1 MIYKF
6 EVKILYKDNVND
18 PQGLTISESANRI
31 GFENVKSIRSGKIFI
46 LEIESENEEQA
57 NKIAEKISDKL
68 CNVKDFELTNH
79 QQFVRNFLSF
89 ETPYNSLLL
98 YHGLGTGKTCSAIG
112 VSEEMRTYLKQMN
125 ISERI
130 IIVASPNVQENFK
143 MQ

>member
-46 LEIESENEEQA
+46 LEIESENEEKA

-68 CNVKDFELTNH
+68 
-79 QQFVRNFLSF
+79 LSNPIIEKF
-89 ETPYNSLLL
+89 SYSL
-98 YHGLGTGKTCSAIG
+98 I
-112 VSEEMRTYLKQMN
+112 
-125 ISERI
+125 
-130 IIVASPNVQENFK
+130 
-143 MQ
+143 